1 MSMKDEKRKGKNFLF
16 ISPKIIRGG
25 ARLIDSDKDEELY
38 ENMNDNTLKF
48 AEEVIY
54 QLITDANNKD
64 ESNRYFN
71 FNLIFCGDF
80 NDLDSDIENPIE
92 LIMHH
97 KDKIVAVYK
106 FVNST
111 EERKFFIGVMQTETI
126 YKYGYLYFSLA
137 KLLEIFDKNGIACEI
152 DFNALSKDD
161 TSTRF
166 LIRYSK
172 KNKLEN
178 EGVKTIPEYSQDEI
192 NQILLSKP
200 LDEFYLAIVENRQGL
215 ITESEYS
222 TIKNGDQI
230 ICGQNKDDIL
240 DLFNMIQTTEPLKYY
255 SSDLMRA
262 MYSLAQVRH
271 MSILTII
278 GDEVYDIC
286 NARFENLKRNKII
299 HYDNLTNYY
308 NETNARI
315 KAFTPQEYSQLT
327 QNTVLIDVDDV
338 GIIKKYENDHL
349 YQNISDDLTT
359 SFFRQV
365 KGRSYALEKEEEN
378 FKKFSN

>member
-1 MSMKDEKRKGKNFLF
+1 MSMKEEKRKEKNFLF

-48 AEEVIY
+48 AKEVIY
-54 QLITDANNKD
+54 QLITDANNK
-64 ESNRYFN
+64 EEPNRYFN

-80 NDLDSDIENPIE
+80 NDLASDIENPIE

-106 FVNST
+106 FVNSM
-111 EERKFFIGVMQTETI
+111 EERKFFIGVMQTEII
-126 YKYGYLYFSLA
+126 YKYAYLYFSLA
-137 KLLEIFDKNGIACEI
+137 KLLEIFDKNEIACKI
-152 DFNALSKDD
+152 DFNTLSKDD

-178 EGVKTIPEYSQDEI
+178 ERVKTIPEYSQDEI

-222 TIKNGDQI
+222 TIKNGDKI

-240 DLFNMIQTTEPLKYY
+240 DLFNRIQTSEFLKDY
-255 SSDLMRA
+255 SSDLIRA

-271 MSILTII
+271 MAILTII

-315 KAFTPQEYSQLT
+315 KNFTPQEYSQLT
-327 QNTVLIDVDDV
+327 QNTVLIDVDDE
-338 GIIKKYENDHL
+338 GIIKKYENDHI
-349 YQNISDDLTT
+349 YQNKSDDLTT
-359 SFFRQV
+359 SFFTQV
-365 KGRSYALEKEEEN
+365 KGRSYALEKE
-378 FKKFSN
+378 K